1 MENFKVNFMILGA
14 MKCGTTTLS
23 SILKNHP
30 EIAFCKTNEPNFF
43 CSTKNW
49 KTNLKDY
56 HTLFNFEE
64 GKIQGEASTNYTKYP
79 HLNKN
84 IWRDLYEYNCDL
96 KFIYIVRNPVDR
108 SISHYMHRYERAYTN
123 STITGDILTSNIINV
138 GRYYTQI
145 KPFIDTFGL
154 TNILIIDFDELING
168 RTKVLKEI
176 SSFLNINFNK
186 FENFE
191 KVHENISIG
200 GNKSPIYKDKYIK
213 YFRFLNVLTET
224 IKKIMFKLFLDNS
237 KRAFMSKPEIS
248 QEYKEAIINL
258 NMLDIIELE
267 KITNKD
273 FSKWKTI

>member
-1 MENFKVNFMILGA
+1 
-14 MKCGTTTLS
+14 
-23 SILKNHP
+23 
-30 EIAFCKTNEPNFF
+30 
-43 CSTKNW
+43 
-49 KTNLKDY
+49 
-56 HTLFNFEE
+56 
-64 GKIQGEASTNYTKYP
+64 
-79 HLNKN
+79 
-84 IWRDLYEYNCDL
+84 
-96 KFIYIVRNPVDR
+96 
-108 SISHYMHRYERAYTN
+108 MHRYERAYTN

-213 YFRFLNVLTET
+213 YFRFLNVLPET